1 MPKLSNECCK
11 AQKLFLD
18 YLQTCI
24 YFIEEPFN
32 SIGTVFGHSKVT
44 VTFIFSAIYL
54 LKRTRATVVRPFSVR
69 TYLPS
74 VVSFQINGSSQV
86 ILQLAIL
93 GFTR

>member
-32 SIGTVFGHSKVT
+32 SIGTVFGHSKIT

-54 LKRTRATVVRPFSVR
+54 LTVSY
-69 TYLPS
+69 THLTLPTKLE
-74 VVSFQINGSSQV
+74 V
-86 ILQLAIL
+86 
-93 GFTR
+93 